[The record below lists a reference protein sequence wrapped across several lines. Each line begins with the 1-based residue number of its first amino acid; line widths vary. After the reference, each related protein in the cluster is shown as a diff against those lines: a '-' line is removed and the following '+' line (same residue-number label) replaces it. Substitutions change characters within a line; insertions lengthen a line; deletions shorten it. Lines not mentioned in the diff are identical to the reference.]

1 MCYNEIY
8 AEGVGWRVQ
17 GETMSKK
24 VLIDCDVGVDDA
36 LALIFAFHSPELEV
50 KAVTGVNGN
59 VPSDQVFENIQKVL
73 SLIRPQHTPLI
84 AKGADQPLKGKTIYA
99 HSVHGKSGLGEAKIE
114 LKKGE
119 EWWKI
124 FPDHAKELITKTA
137 RQYPNELTL
146 IATAPLTNLALA
158 LQKDPEGMR
167 KLKEVVIMGGAVRTK
182 GNMTPHAEFNIFS
195 DPLAAKIVFESGLPI
210 SLVPLDITHQVSLTS
225 QIIEERVKPLSNP
238 FSQIVIAAIGYN
250 PATHQFLRGETIY
263 LHDPLAV
270 GVVINP
276 DLVRKERLSLHVET
290 EEGKYYGQTVEVK
303 KGPKIDV
310 CLGVNAKGFL
320 DLFLSRIG

>member
-1 MCYNEIY
+1 MK
-8 AEGVGWRVQ
+8 Q
-17 GETMSKK
+17 

-36 LALIFAFHSPELEV
+36 LALILAFHSPELEV

-59 VPSDQVFENIQKVL
+59 VPLNQVFENIQKVL
-73 SLIRPQHTPLI
+73 SLIRPQHKPLI

-99 HSVHGKSGLGEAKIE
+99 HSVHGKSGLGEAEIE
-114 LKKGE
+114 LKEGE

-124 FPDHAKELITKTA
+124 FPAPANELITKMA
-137 RQYPNELTL
+137 HKYPNELTL

-158 LQKDPEGMR
+158 LQTDPEGMR

-182 GNMTPHAEFNIFS
+182 GNITPYAEFNIFS

-210 SLVPLDITHQVSLTS
+210 TLVPLDVTHQVSLTS
-225 QIIEERVKPLSNP
+225 QFIEERVNPLKNA
-238 FSQIVIAAIGYN
+238 FSQFVIAATGYN
-250 PATHQFLRGETIY
+250 LATHQFLRGEAIY

-276 DLVRKERLSLHVET
+276 DLVRKKKLSLHVET
-290 EEGKYYGQTVEVK
+290 QAGEYYGHISE
-303 KGPKIDV
+303 PKEGSRIEV
-310 CLGVNAKGFL
+310 CLEVEAKGFL
-320 DLFLSRIG
+320 DLFLSRLG